1 MKNIKDQVAR
11 DNVSKLMRDEFGFN
25 PEKILNKTLM
35 FDTNK
40 IDEEII
46 MDMMIDA
53 LDDKTN
59 DEFYIEH
66 PVGSDYFSLKRED
79 GR

>member
-1 MKNIKDQVAR
+1 MLVNQWEVK
-11 DNVSKLMRDEFGFN
+11 
-25 PEKILNKTLM
+25 
-35 FDTNK
+35 
-40 IDEEII
+40 

-53 LDDKTN
+53 LNDKTN

>member
-1 MKNIKDQVAR
+1 
-11 DNVSKLMRDEFGFN
+11 
-25 PEKILNKTLM
+25 
-35 FDTNK
+35 
-40 IDEEII
+40 

-53 LDDKTN
+53 LNDETN

-66 PVGSDYFSLKRED
+66 PVGSNYFSLKRED